1 MVVLRSK
8 NEIEGLRRA
17 AIEGAARTQLELAW
31 AARLDKSTMV
41 AVDALEAEGLVERR
55 ADPKD
60 RRARIVV
67 PTEAG
72 RELLARRGG
81 GAGRGERGARRL
93 GRRGATGLARSADLP
108 GGSAALG
115 LAARRRRSRAA
126 PQEKLLA

>member
-41 AVDALEAEGLVERR
+41 AVDALEAEGLVECR

-72 RELLARRGG
+72 RELLGQI
-81 GAGRGERGARRL
+81 GRASCRERV
-93 GRRGATGLARSADLP
+93 
-108 GGSAALG
+108 
-115 LAARRRRSRAA
+115 
-126 PQEKLLA
+126 